1 MRSAT
6 LTQEV
11 FLNED
16 LNTINDKLL
25 DSWILMTKRNL
36 IDELLKEG
44 IRRHASILIYCRK
57 GLLQSCQNSSLCL
70 FVLVGKKLNE
80 LLHLGRLECLL
91 EKDSKGSNHLDS
103 FDKNQHVWVFEHVNH
118 DVQER

>member
-6 LTQEV
+6 LSQEV
-11 FLNED
+11 LLNED

-36 IDELLKEG
+36 IDKLLKEL
-44 IRRHASILIYCRK
+44 IDRHASILIYCYK

-80 LLHLGRLECLL
+80 LLHLGHFDCLL
-91 EKDSKGSNHLDS
+91 EKDSKVFNHLDS
-103 FDKNQHVWVFEHVNH
+103 FDKNQHVWVFQHVNH
-118 DVQER
+118 DVEDR